1 LSEYIDFTEL
11 ARCADFLG
19 AYTLLSFNKMPINNS
34 KSLAEK
40 YAEMD
45 LNSTKAYARKEGIE
59 EYRSAFRLLM
69 NGRCSSTEDLT
80 ELGIEPV
87 VASVAFDDFAEISAM
102 ENESIYKISQ

>member
-1 LSEYIDFTEL
+1 MSEYNDFTEL

-45 LNSTKAYARKEGIE
+45 LNSIRAYARKEGIE
-59 EYRSAFRLLM
+59 EGIKEGIKESIEEYRRAFRLLKES
-69 NGRCSSTEDLT
+69 RCSSVENLT
-80 ELGIEPV
+80 ELGIDPV
-87 VASVAFDDFAEISAM
+87 IAGLAFDDFVEIG
-102 ENESIYKISQ
+102 